1 MNERQESVGKFVVAC
16 GDTSELLDT
25 AEEALDQVAALV
37 DVPVERSRVETVG
50 SWRDD
55 RAAALRRD
63 RFDEGI

>member
-37 DVPVERSRVETVG
+37 DVPVERSLVETIG
-50 SWRDD
+50 S
-55 RAAALRRD
+55 
-63 RFDEGI
+63 